1 MSDLPALS
9 DARRPSIE
17 KRHTIRMSEDTARRL
32 KIMAARCGLSQGGLL
47 QHFLL
52 ALQHAGYELTPEEI
66 TQAARVVVEYY
77 ITRAGEK

>member
-1 MSDLPALS
+1 M
-9 DARRPSIE
+9 E

-52 ALQHAGYELTPEEI
+52 ALQDDGYELTPEEI

>member
-1 MSDLPALS
+1 M
-9 DARRPSIE
+9 E

-52 ALQHAGYELTPEEI
+52 ALQDDGYELTPEEI
-66 TQAARVVVEYY
+66 TQAARVVVEHY
-77 ITRAGEK
+77 ITRAGEDK